1 MNPVEIIAKKRDGLT
16 LSAEEIDFFIQ
27 GYTRGEIPDYQA
39 AAWCMA
45 VTLRGMTDEETT
57 HLTLSMARSGRML
70 DLSDVAP
77 IVADK
82 HSTGGVGD
90 KVTPVLGPV
99 VAAAGQ
105 PVGKM
110 SGRGLGFSGGT
121 IDKLESIPGWSP
133 YLDIPAFKRQLHE
146 VGLVITAQSADLAPA
161 DGKLYALRD
170 VTATVPSLPLIASS
184 IMSKKLAA
192 GANVILL
199 DVKVG
204 EGAFMR
210 TLPEAQALAAI
221 MVAIGRLSGRTVAA
235 RITDMSQPLGWAVG
249 NALELKE
256 AIATLHHA
264 GPPDFT
270 RLILEEAGLLL
281 ALCGRVA
288 DEEEGKALAQRLL
301 ADGSA
306 WATFCRF
313 VAAQGGDRRAVE
325 EPERYLPVAPVVHTL
340 TSPRRGWIAA
350 ANARVFGETV
360 VMLGGGRRKKGDPI
374 DRGVGVV
381 MAAKVGDFVEQGQ
394 PLCTIHART
403 EADAQEA
410 ARRLLTAY
418 AWAEEPVTPPALVK
432 QTLLPS
438 HQPHSP

>member
-1 MNPVEIIAKKRDGLT
+1 DHHP
-16 LSAEEIDFFIQ
+16 
-27 GYTRGEIPDYQA
+27 
-39 AAWCMA
+39 
-45 VTLRGMTDEETT
+45 LRNKEPT
-57 HLTLSMARSGRML
+57 
-70 DLSDVAP
+70 
-77 IVADK
+77 
-82 HSTGGVGD
+82 
-90 KVTPVLGPV
+90 
-99 VAAAGQ
+99 
-105 PVGKM
+105 
-110 SGRGLGFSGGT
+110 GT

-133 YLDIPAFKRQLHE
+133 YLDIPAFKRQLGR
-146 VGLVITAQSADLAPA
+146 VGLVVTAQSADLAPA

-210 TLPEAQALAAI
+210 TLPEARDLARI

-256 AIATLHHA
+256 AIATLHDA

-288 DEEEGKALAQRLL
+288 DEEEGKALARRLL

-306 WATFCRF
+306 WAKFREF
-313 VAAQGGDRRAVE
+313 VAAQGGDLRAVD
-325 EPERYLPVAPVVHTL
+325 EPERHLPAAPVVHTL
-340 TSPRRGWIAA
+340 VSPRRGWIAV

-360 VMLGGGRRKKGDPI
+360 VALGGGRIQKGDPI
-374 DRGVGVV
+374 DRSVGVV
-381 MAAKVGDFVEQGQ
+381 MAAKVGDFVEVGQ

-403 EADAQEA
+403 AAEAEA
-410 ARRLLTAY
+410 AAQRLLTAY
-418 AWAEEPVTPPALVK
+418 TWTDEPVTPPALVK
-432 QTLLPS
+432 ETFLPS
-438 HQPHSP
+438 PS